1 MWWTICLSHLHLRDK
16 SGAFLKAQR
25 IVTILCLT
33 NVKRA
38 RSTWMWCESL
48 LINKPSEKICALAP
62 LTDGKTSEMT
72 NRGKPCLIFF
82 SSLQQ
87 SLTHTHPMSS
97 YPEDISLLKQ
107 LGVNVGRACHSCE
120 GGTKI
125 MQSITHTIS
134 GELWAKLESESE
146 DITKNEKEIVYIV
159 SVSNNGDFLGLTA
172 LGADRKTQAITD
184 DLWDFSRT
192 QAWMTG
198 QQSWSL
204 CAQTRLLSTWVCTIA
219 LC

>member
-1 MWWTICLSHLHLRDK
+1 MWWKICLSHLHLRDK

-25 IVTILCLT
+25 IVTILYLT

-38 RSTWMWCESL
+38 RSTWMWCNSL
-48 LINKPSEKICALAP
+48 LINKPSEKICAVAP

-82 SSLQQ
+82 SLLPQ

-107 LGVNVGRACHSCE
+107 LGVNVGRACHSRE
-120 GGTKI
+120 RGTQI
-125 MQSITHTIS
+125 MQSIAHTIS
-134 GELWAKLESESE
+134 GELWAKLESAEFGSE

-172 LGADRKTQAITD
+172 LGADRHVKWWGVPDCFFI
-184 DLWDFSRT
+184 DF
-192 QAWMTG
+192 
-198 QQSWSL
+198 
-204 CAQTRLLSTWVCTIA
+204 
-219 LC
+219 